1 MAGTIIVDRIESDA
15 SYAST
20 INVAGQITFSNT
32 VNFGAFAG
40 TAPVAGFYLPTTNNL
55 AFTTA
60 STERMRITSAGNVG
74 IGTSSPTSLLHVSST
89 TANPQ
94 IKIVDLSIAGG
105 RGGSIYGSYGGNGLY
120 LDSLAA
126 SGWVYI
132 GLSPG
137 GGQATNI
144 RFDTSNTERMR
155 IDSSGN
161 LLVGTTSTLGAK
173 FALYGTAS
181 GTNSVIQITNPGIGT
196 GCLGVQGTSSNFKI
210 YNCYTSGTLGT
221 GAGIDIDVNGSLLVG
236 TTDTAFSS
244 GVGAKFVASATVPN
258 MGYVVNTA
266 GNLNTYHFYNTNAT
280 NNGFRF
286 YVNINGG
293 IYNFSG
299 NNSNLSDER
308 KKTNIE
314 LSGNYLDKIC
324 AIPVKLFNYKD
335 EPTGEQRT
343 LGVIAQDVEAVAP
356 ELVNNEGFGET
367 PEGEAPLKS
376 VYTTDMMFAL
386 MKCIQEQQAII
397 QTLTDR
403 ITALESN

>member
-1 MAGTIIVDRIESDA
+1 MATQVTLNSGSVDSAGSLALKTNGT
-15 SYAST
+15 
-20 INVAGQITFSNT
+20 
-32 VNFGAFAG
+32 
-40 TAPVAGFYLPTTNNL
+40 
-55 AFTTA
+55 TTA
-60 STERMRITSAGNVG
+60 VTIDPSQNVG
-74 IGTSSPTSLLHVSST
+74 IGTSSPVGKLHVTSASAAAAST
-89 TANPQ
+89 
-94 IKIVDLSIAGG
+94 AGAPIILQAQS
-105 RGGSIYGSYGGNGLY
+105 GGSSANGGNVLIG
-120 LDSLAA
+120 SGSNGSGAA
-126 SGWVYI
+126 NGYIAFGIGSATSGSAFSS
-132 GLSPG
+132 GEF
-137 GGQATNI
+137 A
-144 RFDTSNTERMR
+144 R

-161 LLVGTTSTLGAK
+161 
-173 FALYGTAS
+173 
-181 GTNSVIQITNPGIGT
+181 
-196 GCLGVQGTSSNFKI
+196 
-210 YNCYTSGTLGT
+210 
-221 GAGIDIDVNGSLLVG
+221 LLVG

-244 GVGAKFVASATVPN
+244 GVGAKFIASATVPA

-308 KKTNIE
+308 SKTNIE
-314 LSGNYLDKIC
+314 MAGGYLEKMC

-367 PEGEAPLKS
+367 PQGEAPLKS

-386 MKCIQEQQAII
+386 MKSIQELKALVDTQAS
-397 QTLTDR
+397 T
-403 ITALESN
+403 ITQLQADVAAMKGTA